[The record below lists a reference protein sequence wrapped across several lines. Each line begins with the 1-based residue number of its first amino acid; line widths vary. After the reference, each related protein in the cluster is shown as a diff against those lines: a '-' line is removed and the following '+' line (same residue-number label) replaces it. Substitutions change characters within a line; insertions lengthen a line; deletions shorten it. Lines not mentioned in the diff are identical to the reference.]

1 MATTSRHQC
10 LIYKGSPSQ
19 HLPALATAL
28 QQKLKENY
36 RCLYLNSPVM
46 VAGLKSHLAAKGLD
60 VFHHADKGSLVL
72 SSDRHHLFEGSFD
85 VDRMIA
91 ALEDALSNSM
101 KDGYEGLW
109 ATGDMS
115 WEFGP
120 QKDFS
125 KLLEYETR
133 LEEFFQQHPTISGI
147 CQYHAD
153 TLPREALREGLLA
166 HPALFVNETL
176 SRINPHYL
184 HATNPELESAAN
196 RLLQ

>member
-1 MATTSRHQC
+1 MATHRHQC
-10 LIYKGSPSQ
+10 LIYEGSPSQ
-19 HLPALATAL
+19 HLPALAATL
-28 QQKLKENY
+28 KLKLDDNH

-46 VAGLKSHLAAKGLD
+46 VAGLRSHLAAKGLD
-60 VFHHADKGSLVL
+60 VFHHESKGSLVL
-72 SSDRHHLFEGSFD
+72 SSDRHHLFEGCFD

-91 ALEDALSNSM
+91 ALEDALTSSM
-101 KDGYEGLW
+101 NEGYEGLW
-109 ATGDMS
+109 ATGDMT

-120 QKDFS
+120 EKDFT

-153 TLPREALREGLLA
+153 TLPREALRVGPLK
-166 HPALFVNETL
+166 HPAFFVNETL

-184 HATNPELESAAN
+184 HATNTELESAAN